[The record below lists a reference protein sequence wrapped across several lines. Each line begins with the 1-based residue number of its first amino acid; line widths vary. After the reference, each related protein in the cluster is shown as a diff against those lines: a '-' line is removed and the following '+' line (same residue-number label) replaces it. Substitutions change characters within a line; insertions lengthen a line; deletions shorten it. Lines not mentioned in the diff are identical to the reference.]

1 MRVWPVKGSPR
12 IVGIPDAA
20 FRNNS
25 DKSSQRAMTIFIAD
39 ERFKGRRDTRGSLMF
54 FESTKIKRTTLSTTV
69 AELYALMKCFGTCQM
84 LRGLWKGHQWFRCRD
99 PHANRCKQP
108 CHNSVNYACP

>member
-39 ERFKGRRDTRGSLMF
+39 ERFKGRRRDTRGSLMF
-54 FESTKIKRTTLSTTV
+54 FESTKIKRTTSAPPLQSCMLS
-69 AELYALMKCFGTCQM
+69 
-84 LRGLWKGHQWFRCRD
+84 
-99 PHANRCKQP
+99 
-108 CHNSVNYACP
+108 

>member
-1 MRVWPVKGSPR
+1 MWPVKGSPR
-12 IVGIPDAA
+12 ITGIPDAA

-39 ERFKGRRDTRGSLMF
+39 ERVKGRRGTRGSLMF

-69 AELYALMKCFGTCQM
+69 AELYAVMKCLVHVRCFEDCGRTSVDLMQRSTFAQM
-84 LRGLWKGHQWFRCRD
+84 PTTW
-99 PHANRCKQP
+99 
-108 CHNSVNYACP
+108 

>member
-54 FESTKIKRTTLSTTV
+54 F
-69 AELYALMKCFGTCQM
+69 
-84 LRGLWKGHQWFRCRD
+84 
-99 PHANRCKQP
+99 
-108 CHNSVNYACP
+108 